1 MNGRNWTDL
10 ERCYV
15 VREADET
22 PEERRELPCAGEPGY
37 CYEFRDGDAWFN
49 YHGVY
54 CKEGGIN
61 PIFS

>member
-1 MNGRNWTDL
+1 MSGRNWTDL

-15 VREADET
+15 VEDRAET

-37 CYEFRDGDAWFN
+37 CYEYEDGGTLWG

-54 CKEGGIN
+54 CKEGLD
-61 PIFS
+61 